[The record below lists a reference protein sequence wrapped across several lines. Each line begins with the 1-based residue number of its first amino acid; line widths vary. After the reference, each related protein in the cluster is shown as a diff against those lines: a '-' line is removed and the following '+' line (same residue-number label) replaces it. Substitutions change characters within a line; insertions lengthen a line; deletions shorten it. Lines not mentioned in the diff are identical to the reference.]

1 MCPTHSATPSLIPFA
16 RASLDF
22 TARQVH
28 AARASVKLSSAQ
40 RTISRVLTYVPAET
54 ASQRRGPLV
63 AKAEQ
68 AKSISRLSSA
78 TFVYD
83 RSESVLCP
91 SVDRLPLTK
100 AEVRNSPGRKVWDF
114 FVWNFLGFLCRRV
127 CKRSA
132 VFRTEVPV
140 GKFS

>member
-1 MCPTHSATPSLIPFA
+1 M
-16 RASLDF
+16 
-22 TARQVH
+22 H

-54 ASQRRGPLV
+54 ASQRRSPLV

-91 SVDRLPLTK
+91 SVDRLPVTRGK
-100 AEVRNSPGRKVWDF
+100 VRNSP
-114 FVWNFLGFLCRRV
+114 
-127 CKRSA
+127 
-132 VFRTEVPV
+132 E
-140 GKFS
+140 GKFGIFLFGIFLVSCAEECVKGVQCFVRKCQLVSLVDLVFQDQDDH